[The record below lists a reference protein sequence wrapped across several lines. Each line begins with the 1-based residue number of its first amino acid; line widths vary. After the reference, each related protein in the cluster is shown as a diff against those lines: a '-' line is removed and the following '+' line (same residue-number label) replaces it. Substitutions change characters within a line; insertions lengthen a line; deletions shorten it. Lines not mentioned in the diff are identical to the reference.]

1 MSLTSTK
8 VGEVFFLLHSEYK
21 RFKGFI
27 KKILR
32 RINFEIDFKAINPIM
47 EENEEALK
55 ELFFYFIDKEDPKIS
70 EKTEGTSKVKT

>member
-1 MSLTSTK
+1 MSPTCTK
-8 VGEVFFLLHSEYK
+8 VKEVLFPFHSEYK

-32 RINFEIDFKAINPIM
+32 RINFEIDFKAINPVM
-47 EENEEALK
+47 EENEETLK

-70 EKTEGTSKVKT
+70 